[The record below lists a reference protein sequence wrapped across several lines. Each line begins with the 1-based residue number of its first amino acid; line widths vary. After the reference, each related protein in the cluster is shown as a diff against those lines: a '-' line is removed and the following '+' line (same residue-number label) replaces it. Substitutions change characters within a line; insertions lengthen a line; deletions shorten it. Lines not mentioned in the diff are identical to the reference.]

1 MNLSDQLLELFLRLK
16 TEGLVEEL
24 FRDDNVEEMLRSHPE
39 FHELNEQLG
48 NTIQGNGET
57 FILLALRTL
66 AKQQAELQPQLVKTN
81 LVVTFP
87 GAAKIPARH
96 TAQVVREMIGSAR
109 AEIIVAG
116 YAITNMGGL
125 PALLSGAASSVRR
138 IIVLC
143 SHWQTDAGVS
153 GVQSIRKGWPKH
165 RVPPVIYEFKGSED
179 AGLMHVK
186 TLIVDGSDMLVTS
199 ANFTEAGMTKN
210 VEFGI
215 QVKGRVAGE
224 AKAIFDEFIR
234 SGRFEPKV

>member
-1 MNLSDQLLELFLRLK
+1 MNLSDQLLEFFLRLK
-16 TEGLVEEL
+16 NEGLVDEL
-24 FRDDNVEEMLRSHPE
+24 FHDDIVKEMLRNHPE
-39 FHELNEQLG
+39 YHELNEQLSDA
-48 NTIQGNGET
+48 IQGDGET

-96 TAQVVREMIGSAR
+96 TAQVVREMIGRAR
-109 AEIIVAG
+109 SEIIVAG

-125 PALLSGAASSVRR
+125 PALLSGTASSVQR

-143 SHWQTDAGVS
+143 STWKSDDGIS
-153 GVQSIRKGWPKH
+153 GLTSILKGWPKN
-165 RVPPVIYEFKGSED
+165 RIPPVVYEFKGGDD

-186 TLIVDGSDMLVTS
+186 TLIVDGSDMLITS

-215 QVKGRVAGE
+215 QVNGRVVGE

-234 SGRFEPKV
+234 SGRFDRKV